1 MNLTFMERRRN
12 RVESNAAIIAAEGNT
27 LRVVEAGNEESGSRF
42 LEPRLI
48 RGGEQAAPV
57 EISSGTVTARAE
69 VKAKRFIG
77 NRMHED
83 RYAATIAATDG
94 SPHALLVALSR
105 VFAEVEELRSSQ
117 GADERVILQVNLVL

>member
-1 MNLTFMERRRN
+1 MNLTFMDRRRN
-12 RVESNAAIIAAEGNT
+12 RIESTGPAIATEGNT
-27 LRVVEAGNEESGSRF
+27 LRVIEEPNAESGGRF
-42 LEPRLI
+42 WEPRLI

-57 EISSGTVTARAE
+57 ELNGGTVTAHAE

-77 NRMHED
+77 NRMQED